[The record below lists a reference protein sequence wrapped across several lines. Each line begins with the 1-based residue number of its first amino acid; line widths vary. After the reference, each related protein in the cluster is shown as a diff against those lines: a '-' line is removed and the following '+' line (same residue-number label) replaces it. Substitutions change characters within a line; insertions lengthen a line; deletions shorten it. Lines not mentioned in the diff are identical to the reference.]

1 MVGKLSSI
9 DVFEFVPFSF
19 KMSNSMIMRTAA
31 PLELIEVIVEI
42 KTFAL

>member
-1 MVGKLSSI
+1 
-9 DVFEFVPFSF
+9 
-19 KMSNSMIMRTAA
+19 MSNSMIMRTAA